1 MRLADFLDTD
11 AEAILTDWVAF
22 ARTQPGA
29 EGMNLVALRD
39 HAAEMLSVIAMDLR
53 TSQTAE
59 QQQVKSHGHTIQ
71 LAGRADT
78 AAESHG
84 AGRADSG
91 FSVAEMLA
99 EFRAL
104 RASVVRLW
112 TAANGTLGGT
122 DLDDLTRFNEAVDQA
137 LAESI
142 SRFHTSVTQSQD
154 LLVAVLGHDL
164 RTPLHTVTVV
174 TEFIADSQQLN
185 AESTQLMGRAIRSAK
200 RMARMLDDLLDFTR
214 SRTGSGIPVTPYNT
228 DLHRIVEQA
237 VDEFRSSSPQHH
249 FVVALHGD
257 LHGVWDGARIGQV
270 LSNLLGNAVQHGAP
284 AAPVQV
290 SARGEATEVV
300 IEVRNTGRAISAN
313 DLPTL
318 FSPFKRLRNGPT
330 GTPQM
335 QHLGLGLY
343 IADQI
348 VSAHGGRIV
357 VTSTDAAGTCIA
369 AHLPRRRPSSHDSL
383 DDRALAITSVP

>member
-1 MRLADFLDTD
+1 MRLADFLDTE
-11 AEAILTDWVAF
+11 AETILTDWVAF

-29 EGMNLVALRD
+29 ASMNLAGLRD
-39 HAAEMLSVIAMDLR
+39 HAAEMLAVIARDLR
-53 TSQTAE
+53 TTQTAE
-59 QQQVKSHGHTIQ
+59 QAQVKSQGHT
-71 LAGRADT
+71 LPRAGRADT

-84 AGRADSG
+84 ADRADGG
-91 FSVAEMLA
+91 FTVAEMLA

-104 RASVVRLW
+104 RASVVRRW
-112 TAANGTLGGT
+112 TAANGTLGGA

-174 TEFIADSQQLN
+174 TECLADSQQLD
-185 AESTQLMGRAIRSAK
+185 AESTQLLGRAIRSAK

-214 SRTGSGIPVTPYNT
+214 SRTGGGIPVTPDRT
-228 DLHRIVEQA
+228 DLQRIVEQA
-237 VDEFRSSSPQHH
+237 VDEFRSSSPQHP
-249 FVVALHGD
+249 FVVAVDGD
-257 LHGVWDGARIGQV
+257 LCGVWDGARIGQV

-290 SARGEATEVV
+290 SARGEATEV
-300 IEVRNTGRAISAN
+300 ILTVRNMGRAIAAE

-318 FSPFKRLRNGPT
+318 FSPFKRLRQGPT
-330 GTPQM
+330 GTSPM

-348 VSAHGGRIV
+348 VSAHGGHLV
-357 VTSTDAAGTCIA
+357 VTSSDAAGTCIA
-369 AHLPRRRPSSHDSL
+369 AHLPRQRPSAPDRR
-383 DDRALAITSVP
+383 DDPARARPSGP